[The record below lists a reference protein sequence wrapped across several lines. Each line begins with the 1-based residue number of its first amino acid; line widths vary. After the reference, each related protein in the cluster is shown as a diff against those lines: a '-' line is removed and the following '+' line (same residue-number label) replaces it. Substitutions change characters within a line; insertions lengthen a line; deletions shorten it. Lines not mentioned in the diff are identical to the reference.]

1 MSVGLFMGIVPSYT
15 EEAEVSAR
23 ELIAAI
29 NSRLQEQNLPLFSE
43 PDEPPDVYVD
53 DVFGRSELD
62 HHSASCFIELADL
75 AEQHKSARQ
84 HLAILANPYRAVF
97 LPQNFGEPFETGY
110 REEIFGDLLEV
121 WAGSA
126 PKLLDELTELAP
138 HLGIPLNNGVLTDD
152 IAIKINEF
160 ELLTEDDDGELSEDE
175 RTAWLALYEGARL
188 AVENK
193 VALSLAG

>member
-15 EEAEVSAR
+15 EEAEDSAR
-23 ELIAAI
+23 ELLAAI
-29 NSRLQEQNLPLFSE
+29 NSRLQAQNLPLYSE

-62 HHSASCFIELADL
+62 HHSASCFAQLSEI
-75 AEQHKSARQ
+75 AEERKSARQ
-84 HLAILANPYRAVF
+84 HLAILVNPYRTIF
-97 LPQNFGEPFETGY
+97 LPLDFSEPFNTGY
-110 REEIFGDLLEV
+110 KEEIFGDSFEV

-126 PKLLDELTELAP
+126 QRLLDELAELAP
-138 HLGIPLNNGVLTDD
+138 HLGIPFESNVLTDD
-152 IAIKINEF
+152 VAAKINEF
-160 ELLTEDDDGELSEDE
+160 ELLTENDDGELAEDE

-193 VALSLAG
+193 IALSLAG

>member
-1 MSVGLFMGIVPSYT
+1 MSVGLFMGIVPSYV
-15 EEAEVSAR
+15 EEVEDSAR
-23 ELIAAI
+23 ELIASI
-29 NSRLQEQNLPLFSE
+29 NSRLQERNLPLYSE

-53 DVFGRSELD
+53 NLFGRSELD
-62 HHSASCFIELADL
+62 HHSASCFMQLADL
-75 AEQHKSARQ
+75 AEEYDSTRQ

-97 LPQNFGEPFETGY
+97 LPQDFSEPFDTGY
-110 REEIFGDLLEV
+110 KEEIFGDLMEV

-126 PKLLDELTELAP
+126 RKLLEELTELAP
-138 HLGIPLNNGVLTDD
+138 HLGISLENGVLSDEV
-152 IAIKINEF
+152 AAKINEF
-160 ELLTEDDDGELSEDE
+160 ELLSEDDDGELAEEE

>member
-15 EEAEVSAR
+15 EEAEDSAR
-23 ELIAAI
+23 ELLAAI
-29 NSRLQEQNLPLFSE
+29 NSRLQEQNLPLYSE

-53 DVFGRSELD
+53 DIFGRSELD
-62 HHSASCFIELADL
+62 HHSAGCFVELADL
-75 AEQHKSARQ
+75 AEQHNSTRQ

-97 LPQNFGEPFETGY
+97 LPQDLGEPFETGY
-110 REEIFGDLLEV
+110 KEEIFGDLLEV

-126 PKLLDELTELAP
+126 PKLLDELTELAQY
-138 HLGIPLNNGVLTDD
+138 LGIPLENGVLSDEV
-152 IAIKINEF
+152 AAKINEF

-188 AVENK
+188 AFENK

>member
-1 MSVGLFMGIVPSYT
+1 MSVGLFMGIVPSYS
-15 EEAEVSAR
+15 EEAEDSAR
-23 ELIAAI
+23 QLIAAI
-29 NSRLQEQNLPLFSE
+29 NSRLRERNLPLYTEQS
-43 PDEPPDVYVD
+43 EPPDVYVD

-62 HHSASCFIELADL
+62 HHSASCFAELADL
-75 AEQHKSARQ
+75 AEQHHSARQ
-84 HLAILANPYRAVF
+84 HLAILTNPYRAVF
-97 LPQNFGEPFETGY
+97 LPQDFGEPFKTGY
-110 REEIFGDLLEV
+110 KEEIFGGSLEV

-126 PKLLDELTELAP
+126 PKLLGELTELAP
-138 HLGIPLNNGVLTDD
+138 HLGIPLDNSVLTDE
-152 IAIKINEF
+152 IAAKVNEF

>member
-15 EEAEVSAR
+15 EEAEDSAR

-29 NSRLQEQNLPLFSE
+29 NSRLQEQNLPLYSE

-62 HHSASCFIELADL
+62 HDSASCFMQL
-75 AEQHKSARQ
+75 AEIAEEHNSARQ

-97 LPQNFGEPFETGY
+97 LPQDFAEPFETGY

-126 PKLLDELTELAP
+126 QRLLDELAELAP
-138 HLGIPLNNGVLTDD
+138 HLGIPLENSVLADD
-152 IAIKINEF
+152 VAAKINDF

-188 AVENK
+188 AIENK
-193 VALSLAG
+193 IALSLAG

>member
-1 MSVGLFMGIVPSYT
+1 MGIVPSYT
-15 EEAEVSAR
+15 EEAEDSAR

-29 NSRLQEQNLPLFSE
+29 NSRLQEQNLPLYFE
-43 PDEPPDVYVD
+43 PDESPDVYVD

-62 HHSASCFIELADL
+62 HHSASRFVELAEI
-75 AEQHKSARQ
+75 AEEHNPSRH

-97 LPQNFGEPFETGY
+97 LPQDFSEPFETGY
-110 REEIFGDLLEV
+110 EEEIFGDLLEV

-126 PKLLDELTELAP
+126 AKLLEELTELAP
-138 HLGIPLNNGVLTDD
+138 HLGIPLENGILTDNV
-152 IAIKINEF
+152 AVKINEF

-193 VALSLAG
+193 VALSIAG

>member
-15 EEAEVSAR
+15 EEAEDSAR

-29 NSRLQEQNLPLFSE
+29 NSRLQEQNLPLYSE

-62 HHSASCFIELADL
+62 HHSASCFVQL
-75 AEQHKSARQ
+75 AEIAEGRNSARQ
-84 HLAILANPYRAVF
+84 HLAILGNPYRAVF
-97 LPQNFGEPFETGY
+97 LPQDFGEPFETGY
-110 REEIFGDLLEV
+110 KEEIFGDLLEV
-121 WAGSA
+121 WTGSA
-126 PKLLDELTELAP
+126 QRLLDELTELAP
-138 HLGIPLNNGVLTDD
+138 HLGIPLENSVLSDEV
-152 IAIKINEF
+152 AAKINEF
-160 ELLTEDDDGELSEDE
+160 ELLTEDDDGELAEDE

>member
-1 MSVGLFMGIVPSYT
+1 MGIVASYV
-15 EEAEVSAR
+15 EEAEDSAR

-29 NSRLQEQNLPLFSE
+29 NTRLQEQNLPLYSE
-43 PDEPPDVYVD
+43 PDELPDVYVN

-62 HHSASCFIELADL
+62 HHSAGCFVQLANL
-75 AEQHKSARQ
+75 AEEHNSARQ
-84 HLAILANPYRAVF
+84 HLAILANPYRVVF
-97 LPQNFGEPFETGY
+97 LPQVFDEPFETGY
-110 REEIFGDLLEV
+110 KEQIFGDLLEV

-126 PKLLDELTELAP
+126 PRLLAELTELAP
-138 HLGIPLNNGVLTDD
+138 HLGIPLENGVLTDD
-152 IAIKINEF
+152 VAAKINEF